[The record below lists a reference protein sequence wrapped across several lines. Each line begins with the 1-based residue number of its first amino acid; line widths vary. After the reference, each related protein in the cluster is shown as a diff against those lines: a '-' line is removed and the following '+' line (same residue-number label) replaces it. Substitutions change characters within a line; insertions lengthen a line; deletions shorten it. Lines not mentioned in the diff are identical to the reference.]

1 MRQLFTPSNSSYNSR
16 EGRTIKTLVHSGQKT
31 YRKRLF
37 HFVFWCNKDYP
48 QMLWNHRVANN
59 NDEKRQNSIQ
69 FWERK
74 RQDVLELFYSNGLM
88 IGFPGELQSTGVRV
102 VKQATLLAQHARH
115 RSATRRASSPILSR
129 CFSS

>member
-1 MRQLFTPSNSSYNSR
+1 
-16 EGRTIKTLVHSGQKT
+16 
-31 YRKRLF
+31 
-37 HFVFWCNKDYP
+37 
-48 QMLWNHRVANN
+48 MLWNHRVANN
-59 NDEKRQNSIQ
+59 DKKRQNSIQ

-102 VKQATLLAQHARH
+102 VKQATLAQHARYQ
-115 RSATRRASSPILSR
+115 SATRRASSPILSR